1 MQCIE
6 PAPGLTHIFDDEVS
20 GEVTV
25 EPLLVLKR
33 VVNLS
38 KRHGTGLEPAV
49 KDLWDPSHGRL
60 AGWVVRVRPG

>member
-1 MQCIE
+1 MQGIE

-20 GEVTV
+20 GEVAV

-33 VVNLS
+33 VVDLS

-49 KDLWDPSHGRL
+49 KNFGDSSHGGL
-60 AGWVVRVRPG
+60 ARWVVRVRPG